1 MKYCNIVFEKELVN
15 HKQSEFINYYNY
27 SIDYKDIKNN
37 LPTLYVGWL
46 FLKKCGLLNVDILK
60 SSIIENKLY
69 WTPSFEEN
77 KSSHV
82 NGVASFIDLAPIINF
97 TANYEY
103 LDVDPV
109 MCQLYSNDNIFQY
122 IGNNFDR
129 LYQYKTEIIY
139 LLRDNKVFGLNL
151 KMFEFFN
158 FEISKLLT
166 TIYSKTLIK
175 TLDNTGDIYVEY
187 FKKLPNFKYLK
198 RFIVCMLE
206 NK

>member
-15 HKQSEFINYYNY
+15 HKHSEFVNYFNY

-60 SSIIENKLY
+60 SSIIENKLF

-77 KSSHV
+77 KASHV
-82 NGVASFIDLAPIINF
+82 NGVASFISLAPTLHYTINY
-97 TANYEY
+97 NYI
-103 LDVDPV
+103 DIDPV
-109 MCQLYSNDNIFQY
+109 MCKLYSNDDILAC
-122 IGNNFDR
+122 IGNNFDK
-129 LYQYKTEIIY
+129 LYQYKTDIIY
-139 LLRDNKVFGLNL
+139 LLRDNKIFGLNL

-158 FEISKLLT
+158 FDTAQLLSS
-166 TIYSKTLIK
+166 IYSKTSSK
-175 TLDNTGDIYVEY
+175 TLDNSGDIYVEH
-187 FKKLPNFKYLK
+187 FKKLPYFKYLK

-206 NK
+206 N